1 MKQKSSNKRESWN
14 LFSKNS
20 SFKQSRTSLWKTW
33 PGSSPFRK
41 RFWTKERSL
50 LLGTEGITL
59 QNTSPVIWYS
69 FLVSIGRHSPDG
81 CGVTV
86 PTPCILGSARIPR
99 QPNVVQSHGWWI
111 MVFPVHPEL
120 SLKHLHSWPTPTE
133 FKFGYKRDGGLF
145 QKFLKSRSLSH
156 LFLSISGNEMHGVSK
171 TTICPEKPK
180 PFESLSSG
188 LFFPTLKLAKSKNLW
203 FPWL

>member
-1 MKQKSSNKRESWN
+1 MGLCLLCCELLSDWRSRLIALLFLLVSVCMWYMKQKSSNKRESWN

-111 MVFPVHPEL
+111 MVFPVH
-120 SLKHLHSWPTPTE
+120 
-133 FKFGYKRDGGLF
+133 
-145 QKFLKSRSLSH
+145 RS
-156 LFLSISGNEMHGVSK
+156 
-171 TTICPEKPK
+171 
-180 PFESLSSG
+180 
-188 LFFPTLKLAKSKNLW
+188 
-203 FPWL
+203 